1 MPAKGKGHKRGAK
14 AYTPKKPKGT
24 SKKSARAGLQFPV
37 GRARRH
43 LKNTRL
49 FKRIGASAPVY
60 MAAVLEYIA
69 AEVLERAGNVTRDL
83 KKKRITSR
91 HIGLAVRDDEEI
103 DTLLKKV
110 TVAAGG
116 VVPHIQ
122 KELLQKK

>member
-1 MPAKGKGHKRGAK
+1 MPGKGKGQKKGAR
-14 AYTPKKPKGT
+14 AYTPKNPKGT
-24 SKKSARAGLQFPV
+24 STKSHRAGLQFPV

-49 FKRIGASAPVY
+49 FPRIGESAPVY

-69 AEVLERAGNVTRDL
+69 GEVLEKAGNEAKE
-83 KKKRITSR
+83 KKKRRITSR

-122 KELLQKK
+122 KELLQK